1 MDQSTRAV
9 RFARWAAIVQ
19 QCQARPENQT
29 ISQWFDERGINE
41 NTYFYWQRRVRRQ
54 AYHELQNSAELSVC
68 RETGD
73 VSFLRSLL
81 RRDPE
86 PLWLRH
92 FTLTPSWRPE
102 T

>member
-1 MDQSTRAV
+1 MAQSTRDV

-54 AYHELQNSAELSVC
+54 AYH
-68 RETGD
+68 D
-73 VSFLRSLL
+73 VV
-81 RRDPE
+81 DIIE
-86 PLWLRH
+86 
-92 FTLTPSWRPE
+92 
-102 T
+102 